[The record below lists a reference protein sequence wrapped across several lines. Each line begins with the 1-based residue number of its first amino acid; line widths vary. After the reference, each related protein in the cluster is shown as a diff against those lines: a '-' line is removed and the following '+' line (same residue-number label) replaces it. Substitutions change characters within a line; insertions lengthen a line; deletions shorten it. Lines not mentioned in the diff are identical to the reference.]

1 MRHKLSFIVSFVCVL
16 VLGACSGGDDG
27 PAPGQNAAASC
38 SAQLTVD
45 GSVWVAIP
53 LGHPIDRRTGATE
66 VDATRQDCVDVK
78 VQGEPSTEG
87 DVLTVKL
94 QTIEGVSP
102 DHGLFLPEEGWED
115 QVWIPES
122 LSLTPSDLPADV
134 RDLQAG

>member
-1 MRHKLSFIVSFVCVL
+1 MRHKFSLMASFACVL
-16 VLGACSGGDDG
+16 ALGACSSGDESA
-27 PAPGQNAAASC
+27 APEQNSAASC
-38 SAQLTVD
+38 SPQLTVD
-45 GSVWVAIP
+45 GAAWVAIP
-53 LGHPIDRRTGATE
+53 LGHPIDRATGANE

-87 DVLTVKL
+87 GVSTVKL
-94 QTIEGVSP
+94 QTIDGVSP

-122 LSLTPSDLPADV
+122 LSLKPADLPADV